1 MQKSSV
7 FPLTL
12 FPLWSPLAEG
22 WHLMRS
28 KRMKDL
34 AVFSAKEVLV
44 EEHLLEEQRRRV
56 GVSGSLMASR
66 SEKLAD

>member
-1 MQKSSV
+1 
-7 FPLTL
+7 
-12 FPLWSPLAEG
+12 
-22 WHLMRS
+22 MRS

-34 AVFSAKEVLV
+34 AVFSAKEVV
-44 EEHLLEEQRRRV
+44 GEKHLLEEQRRRV